1 MTIHF
6 IFCHCWFFFF
16 FFFSSYLKLNRQ
28 DDEKLPILV
37 FCRDTLCNFVLTEFT
52 SSSGQVSNERAA
64 SGNWSDEFCLPD
76 DVDTLSQTL
85 SPVIYTVIGGTG
97 MLGVLLLT
105 YACYRCHNRSLRV
118 QHARYLATLPSPPQ
132 FPTGAAYIYRDD
144 LRIILVNQN

>member
-1 MTIHF
+1 MMKNF
-6 IFCHCWFFFF
+6 QFLY
-16 FFFSSYLKLNRQ
+16 SVK
-28 DDEKLPILV
+28 IL
-37 FCRDTLCNFVLTEFT
+37 FKTLCNFVSTEFT
-52 SSSGQVSNERAA
+52 SSSGQASNERAA

-132 FPTGAAYIYRDD
+132 FPTGAAHIYRDD
-144 LRIILVNQN
+144 LRVILVNEN